1 MATSPLDL
9 AIPNGEAEWRGNGEA
24 NGEANGEGM
33 ARQWR
38 GNGEPYSIM
47 ENKIIITKR
56 R

>member
-9 AIPNGEAEWRGNGEA
+9 AIPNGEAEWRG